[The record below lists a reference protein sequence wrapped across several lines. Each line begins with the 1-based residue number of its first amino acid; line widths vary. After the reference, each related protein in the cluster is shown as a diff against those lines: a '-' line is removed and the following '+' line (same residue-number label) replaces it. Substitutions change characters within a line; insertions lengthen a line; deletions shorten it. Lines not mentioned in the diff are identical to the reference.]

1 MPDIVSIF
9 SVGGS
14 GAPLL
19 SKEILL
25 ASMLIEAG
33 YILLPATVDQKNFQ
47 DATNEKTG
55 ERRFVFL
62 FSPAERINWGDGLI
76 LSTRDFADLITR
88 KTGAPICA
96 EMRKNGLSLVSAL
109 EWRADVYAA
118 YHGSRMPVKELSDLS
133 NSIPAS
139 SEAAFGRLV
148 TVHREF
154 LAAVK
159 QAPRHIECQRGR
171 ARVWVNAAL
180 SPEERE
186 REIRRILAA

>member
-55 ERRFVFL
+55 ARRFVFL
-62 FSPAERINWGDGLI
+62 FSTAERINWGDGLI
-76 LSTRDFADLITR
+76 LSTRDCADLICR
-88 KTGAPICA
+88 KNNAPIYA
-96 EMRKNGLSLVSAL
+96 EMSKNGLSLVQAL

-118 YHGSRMPVKELSDLS
+118 YRGCKTPVKELSALS
-133 NSIPAS
+133 NSIPAT
-139 SEAAFGRLV
+139 SEAAFGRLLM
-148 TVHREF
+148 VHREV
-154 LAAVK
+154 LAVVK

-186 REIRRILAA
+186 AEIKRILAA

>member
-25 ASMLIEAG
+25 ATMLIEAG
-33 YILLPATVDQKNFQ
+33 YTLLPATVDQKNFQ
-47 DATNEKTG
+47 DSTNEKTG

-62 FSPAERINWGDGLI
+62 FSSGARINWGDGLI
-76 LSTRDFADLITR
+76 LSTRDCADVICG
-88 KTGAPICA
+88 KNDAPIFA
-96 EMRKNGLSLVSAL
+96 EMRKNGLALPESL

-118 YHGSRMPVKELSDLS
+118 YHGSKRPVSELSDLA
-133 NSIPAS
+133 NSIPAT

-171 ARVWVNAAL
+171 ARVWVDAAL

-186 REIRRILAA
+186 REIKRILAA